1 MNYRMMNIRE
11 VRDVLGLSY
20 DEVIR
25 LVRNGSLR
33 SYRYVGGNPV
43 TKSDVGFDTKG
54 LRFRSEDVEELLK
67 ASLVK

>member
-20 DEVIR
+20 DEVIK
-25 LVRNGSLR
+25 LVRGGHLR
-33 SYRYVGGNPV
+33 AYRYAGGPV
-43 TKSDVGFDTKG
+43 SKSEVGFDTRG
-54 LRFRSEDVEELLK
+54 LRFKSQDVEDLLD